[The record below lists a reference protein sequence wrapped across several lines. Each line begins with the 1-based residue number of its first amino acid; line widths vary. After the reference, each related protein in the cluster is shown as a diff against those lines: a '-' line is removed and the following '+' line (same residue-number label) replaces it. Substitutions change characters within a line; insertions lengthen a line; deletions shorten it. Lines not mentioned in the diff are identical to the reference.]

1 MRRRRVPGA
10 GDMLLRLISTNL
22 GGEQRARTVWVQPS
36 IIEAD
41 RIARP
46 ELVPDIGGAGDLAGV
61 LPDRRA
67 RLPQP
72 RDVGTGIVRHRLDRR
87 LRIIAQRQQRRL
99 RTVSDPAFRIHQ
111 PGGARLRV

>member
-72 RDVGTGIVRHRLDRR
+72 LGEGAGAEGPVRPLRDHHPATQRVRHD
-87 LRIIAQRQQRRL
+87 APG
-99 RTVSDPAFRIHQ
+99 VSDRFDAGRQLPAR
-111 PGGARLRV
+111 A